1 MHRKPWL
8 SSSTTVIPMRS
19 WTAVT
24 SSVDSISQ
32 EPSPTI
38 TNTRRSGSAIA
49 MPTPPAT
56 S

>member
-1 MHRKPWL
+1 MV
-8 SSSTTVIPMRS
+8 SPMCS

-24 SSVDSISQ
+24 SSADSISH

-38 TNTRRSGSAIA
+38 TNTRRRGSAIA